1 MDLLAEI
8 SRLREIIIEQNATIE
23 RLQQMVHALTIE
35 NAELKSRLGL
45 NSQNSSKPPSTD
57 GLNKKPAFP
66 KTKKGKKG
74 GIKGHK
80 GDTLKFVSTPDKTV
94 TILIQ
99 GVCSCGCNL
108 SSISALPYQSRQVF
122 EMPEPKLEV
131 TEFQTVKGSCPVCS
145 RVHVSQFPEGVSAPT
160 QYGSRVKAF
169 VTMLIVRYKI
179 PFKKV
184 KGLFADL
191 FEQSINESTINSAT
205 EICYSRLE
213 ATEAFVRRMI
223 MQALVVNFDET
234 GMRCNGKLHWLHNAS
249 TPHLTYLFIHT
260 HRGKKALNSEYSI
273 IKDFKKWAVHDCWS
287 SYFAF
292 HEARHAICGA
302 HLLRE
307 LTALTENGSFWA
319 KHLHKFLLLLYQRK
333 KEQQMSFTKQRVETV
348 FDNICRLADKEEP
361 LPEITGKKKG
371 RTKRSKGRN
380 LLNRLLQYKEAVLAF
395 YFQPF
400 VPFTNN
406 QAERDVRPAKLKQKI
421 SGCFRTFKGAQIYA
435 RIEGFI
441 STLTK
446 SNINIFKELTSV
458 FDNKNYCLNILV
470 C

>member
-1 MDLLAEI
+1 LDLLAEI
-8 SRLREIIIEQNATIE
+8 SQLRQINIELNATIE
-23 RLQQMVHALTIE
+23 RLLQMVHALSVE

-57 GLNKKPAFP
+57 GLKKKPAFP

-74 GIKGHK
+74 GTKGHK
-80 GDTLKFVSTPDKTV
+80 GDTLKFVSNPDNTV
-94 TILIQ
+94 TIPLQ
-99 GVCSCGCNL
+99 GVCACGCNL
-108 SSISALPYQSRQVF
+108 SNIAVHTHQSRQVF
-122 EMPEPKLEV
+122 EIPEPKIVV
-131 TEFQTVKGSCPVCS
+131 TEYQTVEGTCRCN
-145 RVHVSQFPEGVSAPT
+145 RVHVSQFPEGVSAHT
-160 QYGSRVKAF
+160 QYGSGVKAF

-184 KGLFADL
+184 KGLFVDL
-191 FEQSINESTINSAT
+191 FGQSINESTINTAT

-213 ATEAFVRRMI
+213 ATEAFIRRMI
-223 MQALVVNFDET
+223 LLAMVVNFDET

-260 HRGKKALNSEYSI
+260 HRGKNALNSEYSI
-273 IKDFKKWAVHDCWS
+273 IKDFKNWAVHDCWS

-292 HEARHAICGA
+292 KEANHAVCGA

-307 LTALTENGSFWA
+307 LTALIENGSFWA

-333 KEQQMSFTKQRVETV
+333 KEQLMSFTKQRVETL
-348 FDNICRLADKEEP
+348 FDNICRLADNEEP
-361 LPEITGKKKG
+361 PPEMTGKKG
-371 RTKRSKGRN
+371 RHKCSKGRN
-380 LLNRLLQYKEAVLAF
+380 LLNRLQQYKEAVLAF
-395 YFQPF
+395 YFHPL

-446 SNINIFKELTSV
+446 SNINIFKELTAV
-458 FDNKNYCLNILV
+458 FDNKNYCFNTLM